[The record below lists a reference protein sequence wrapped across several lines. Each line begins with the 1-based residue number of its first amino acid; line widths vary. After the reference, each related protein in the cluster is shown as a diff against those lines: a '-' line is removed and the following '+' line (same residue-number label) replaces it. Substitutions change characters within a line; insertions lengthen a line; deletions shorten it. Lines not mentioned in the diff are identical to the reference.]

1 MEQIQLKC
9 IRNIL
14 HAEKSTPIPAL
25 YMETGIMPLKYQLD
39 IRKLNY
45 FHKILQ
51 VEESRWQKIFLYE
64 QIQCLELR
72 NNIGKKWFRLMQ
84 KYEMWFTLE
93 ELRDISKR
101 WKNIVQDKVE
111 MKAEEEIIGRA
122 RK

>member
-1 MEQIQLKC
+1 M
-9 IRNIL
+9 
-14 HAEKSTPIPAL
+14 
-25 YMETGIMPLKYQLD
+25 D

-45 FHKILQ
+45 FHKILH

-72 NNIGKKWFRLMQ
+72 NNIGKECFRLMQ

-101 WKNIVQDKVE
+101 WKNIVQEKVE